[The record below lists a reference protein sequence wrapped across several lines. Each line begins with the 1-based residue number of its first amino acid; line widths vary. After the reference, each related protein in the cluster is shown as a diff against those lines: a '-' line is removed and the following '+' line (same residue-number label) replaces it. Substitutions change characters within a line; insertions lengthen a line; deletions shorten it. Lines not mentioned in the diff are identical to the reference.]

1 MESRRRIVE
10 RTAAFATIAAS
21 NFAEATAQTAA
32 KKNLNSWEAPELE
45 DQHTRPKTVTML
57 SFRQCTRQT
66 FHESDGFTNIQQGFF
81 AMYLVVIA
89 WLYVAVMMAVAEAM
103 HSNGSVL
110 GAIVTFFFYGLGPI
124 SLVVYLMRTPARRK
138 ARKQLEAQ
146 EAANPLEPAPEAAAL
161 QEAGSNAPNTSGHA
175 ATAAQKPGVPPVR
188 EIP

>member
-1 MESRRRIVE
+1 
-10 RTAAFATIAAS
+10 
-21 NFAEATAQTAA
+21 
-32 KKNLNSWEAPELE
+32 
-45 DQHTRPKTVTML
+45 
-57 SFRQCTRQT
+57 
-66 FHESDGFTNIQQGFF
+66 
-81 AMYLVVIA
+81 
-89 WLYVAVMMAVAEAM
+89 VMMTVAEAM

-175 ATAAQKPGVPPVR
+175 ATAAQQPGIPPVR